1 MKSSEM
7 KATSDK
13 ETIFAQYADG
23 PVQLEKSLK
32 GLSESDLDRAP
43 SAGGWS
49 IREIVHHISDGD
61 DIWKFCIK
69 MALGN
74 EQAEFHLEWYWA
86 LPQTHWASN
95 WAYTHRSINT
105 SLDLLR
111 INRKHILD
119 LLTQRPD
126 GWERAVE
133 IREPDGKITSV
144 SVGFVVEMQ
153 ANHVFHHIKR
163 IQDIRQ
169 EHGA

>member
-1 MKSSEM
+1 M
-7 KATSDK
+7 KATNDK
-13 ETIFAQYADG
+13 ETILTQFEDG
-23 PVQLEKSLK
+23 PDQLENALK
-32 GLSESDLDRAP
+32 GMNESDLDYAP
-43 SAGGWS
+43 SGGGWS
-49 IREIVHHISDGD
+49 VREIVHHLADGD

-86 LPQTHWASN
+86 FPQTYWASN
-95 WAYTHRSINT
+95 WAYTHRAIGT

-119 LLTQRPD
+119 LLAQRPE
-126 GWERAVE
+126 GWDCSADL
-133 IREPDGKITSV
+133 REPDGKIISV

-163 IQDIRQ
+163 IQAIRK
-169 EHGA
+169 ELGV